1 MPKEP
6 TLDVQRKV
14 LAEKEA
20 RYRGEAW
27 EHGINADLAL
37 TEATPDDPRYKL
49 AAEESK
55 RESERLYRLAD
66 ECAKRLAAL
75 PKPKPAADPAKS

>member
-6 TLDVQRKV
+6 TLDIQRKV
-14 LAEKEA
+14 LAEKES

-27 EHGINADLAL
+27 EHGINATLAR
-37 TEATPDDPRYKL
+37 EEGADDPRYKQ
-49 AAEESK
+49 AADDSL

-66 ECAKRLAAL
+66 RCAAMLAKL
-75 PKPKPAADPAKS
+75 PKPKPAKPE